1 MKQKLLSIA
10 FLVITLFAACLGLFA
25 QDIAYYFADHLF
37 DAPPFQVLIV
47 VTLTSIAIFLMVFIA
62 EMIILVRQ
70 QVKSILLK
78 RMLFTNVLI
87 GIFVSMWSWFVLA
100 MWWG

>member
-1 MKQKLLSIA
+1 MKRNLLSIA
-10 FLVITLFAACLGLFA
+10 FLLITLFAAYLGLFA

-37 DAPPFQVLIV
+37 NVSPFQVLII
-47 VTLTSIAIFLMVFIA
+47 VTLTSIGIFLMVFLA

-78 RMLFTNVLI
+78 QMLFTNALI
-87 GIFVSMWSWFVLA
+87 WIFVSVWSWFVLA